1 MATNTHPIMR
11 DLMSHVL
18 QVLYML
24 FLGIVIAALFGLGV
38 DNFYPAPKAPEYP
51 TLLQEQQY
59 KTVPTTTQTDAELAA
74 QKKFDA
80 DQKQYTEKLKPYTRN
95 VSIVIMILAVLA
107 LVVSLTVLSHWEIL
121 ANGFLLGGVFSMAY
135 SIIQGMI
142 SEDTKFRFLVIC
154 VAALVTLVL
163 GYIKFIRP
171 NEKSVKS

>member
-1 MATNTHPIMR
+1 MSETSHPIMR
-11 DLMSHVL
+11 DLMTHVL

-51 TLLQEQQY
+51 TILQNQQY
-59 KTVPTTTQTDAELAA
+59 KTVPTTAQTEAELAA
-74 QKKFDA
+74 QKQYDSA
-80 DQKQYTEKLKPYTRN
+80 QKQYTEDMKPYTRN
-95 VSIVIMILAVLA
+95 VSIIVMVLAVLA
-107 LVVSLTVLSHWEIL
+107 LAVSLTVLSRWEIL

-154 VAALVTLVL
+154 LAALVTLVL
-163 GYIKFIRP
+163 GYVKFVRP
-171 NEKSVKS
+171 GEKQSN